1 MNSHILEL
9 TLRLIVAAT
18 LGAIIGFE
26 REFRAK
32 EAGYRTHALVALG
45 SALFM
50 VVSQYGLNPNLPA
63 SANEHISWDASRIAA
78 SVVSGIGFIGAGT
91 IMFQKHV
98 VRGLTTAAGIW
109 ATGAI
114 GLACGAGMYWISVIA
129 TALTLTT
136 LELLSLLFKKY
147 GLHSSII
154 TFTTKDLNLNKEITE
169 QLSKQ
174 KYMVVNYFMEHHK
187 YENIEIY
194 KITLT
199 IKSRRIES
207 DNSILQLLQSYPG
220 ITIESVEN

>member
-18 LGAIIGFE
+18 
-26 REFRAK
+26 K

-50 VVSQYGLNPNLPA
+50 VVSQYGLNLNLPT
-63 SANEHISWDASRIAA
+63 SSTEHISWDASRIAA

-91 IMFQKHV
+91 IMFQKYV
-98 VRGLTTAAGIW
+98 VRGLTTAAGVW
-109 ATGAI
+109 VTAAI
-114 GLACGAGMYWISVIA
+114 GLTCGAGMYWISVIA

-147 GLHSSII
+147 GLHSSIV
-154 TFTTKDLNLNKEITE
+154 TFTTKNLNLNKDIIE
-169 QLSKQ
+169 QLSRL
-174 KYMVVNYFMEHHK
+174 KYIVVNYSMEHHK
-187 YENIEIY
+187 YENIEVY

-199 IKSRRIES
+199 IKSKKMES
-207 DNSILQLLQSYPG
+207 DNSILELLQSFPE

>member
-1 MNSHILEL
+1 MTTMILDL
-9 TLRLIVAAT
+9 TLRLITAAAI
-18 LGAIIGFE
+18 GAIIGLE

-50 VVSQYGLNPNLPA
+50 IVSQYGLNSNLPG
-63 SANEHISWDASRIAA
+63 SDIGHISWDASRIAA

-114 GLACGAGMYWISVIA
+114 GLACGAGIYQIA
-129 TALTLTT
+129 LIAAALTLAT
-136 LELLSLLFKKY
+136 LELLSLLFRKY

-154 TFTTKDLNLNKEITE
+154 TFTTKEPKVGKEIIDKLT
-169 QLSKQ
+169 KQ
-174 KYMVVNYFMEHHK
+174 KYMIVNYNMEHRR
-187 YENIEIY
+187 YESIDIY
-194 KITLT
+194 TITMT
-199 IKSRRIES
+199 IKGRKLQG
-207 DNSILQLLQSYPG
+207 DNSLLLTLQSHPE
-220 ITIESVEN
+220 ITIETIEN

>member
-1 MNSHILEL
+1 MNGHILEL

-18 LGAIIGFE
+18 LGAIIGLE

-50 VVSQYGLNPNLPA
+50 VVSQYGLNLNLPT
-63 SANEHISWDASRIAA
+63 SSTEHISWDASRIAA

-174 KYMVVNYFMEHHK
+174 KYMVVNYSMEHHK

>member
-18 LGAIIGFE
+18 LGAIIGLE

-45 SALFM
+45 SALFL
-50 VVSQYGLNPNLPA
+50 VVSQYGLNLNLPTR
-63 SANEHISWDASRIAA
+63 STEHISWDASRIAA

-91 IMFQKHV
+91 IMFQKYV

-147 GLHSSII
+147 GLHSSIV
-154 TFTTKDLNLNKEITE
+154 TFTTKNLNLNKDIIE
-169 QLSKQ
+169 QLSRL
-174 KYMVVNYFMEHHK
+174 KYIVVNYSMEHHK
-187 YENIEIY
+187 YENIEVY
-194 KITLT
+194 NRLFHKINFLGRGQ
-199 IKSRRIES
+199 IAW
-207 DNSILQLLQSYPG
+207 
-220 ITIESVEN
+220 V

>member
-1 MNSHILEL
+1 MILDL
-9 TLRLIVAAT
+9 TLRLLTAT
-18 LGAIIGFE
+18 TIGAIIGLE

-50 VVSQYGLNPNLPA
+50 IVSQYGLNSNLPG
-63 SANEHISWDASRIAA
+63 NGVGHISWDASRIAA

-114 GLACGAGMYWISVIA
+114 GLACGAGMYKISLIA
-129 TALTLTT
+129 ALLTLAT

-154 TFTTKDLNLNKEITE
+154 TFTTKELEIGKKIIDELTE
-169 QLSKQ
+169 Q
-174 KYMVVNYFMEHHK
+174 KYMVVNYSMEHRK
-187 YENIEIY
+187 YESVEIY
-194 KITLT
+194 KISMT
-199 IKSRRIES
+199 IKGRKIEG
-207 DNSILQLLQSYPG
+207 DNSLLQILQSHPS

>member
-1 MNSHILEL
+1 MDERVLEL
-9 TLRLIVAAT
+9 TLRLIIA
-18 LGAIIGFE
+18 AIIGALIGLE

-50 VVSQYGLNPNLPA
+50 IVSQYGLNSSLPG
-63 SANEHISWDASRIAA
+63 SGLEHISWDASRIAA

-91 IMFQKHV
+91 IMFQKHI

-114 GLACGAGMYWISVIA
+114 GLACGAGMYQIA
-129 TALTLTT
+129 IIAAALTLAT

-154 TFTTKDLNLNKEITE
+154 TFSTK
-169 QLSKQ
+169 QLESGKKLTDELTAQ
-174 KYMVVNYFMEHHK
+174 HYMVVNYSMEHHR
-187 YENIEIY
+187 YESVDIY
-194 KITLT
+194 KVTMT
-199 IKSRRIES
+199 IKGRKLQG
-207 DNSILQLLQSYPG
+207 DNSLLLILQSHPE
-220 ITIESVEN
+220 ITIESIEN